1 MALDLSSLQ
10 AEVARNRTV
19 DGSAAAL
26 IRGIADRIAAA
37 IKEDDATDATA
48 LNALVD
54 DLRASSDDLSSAVS
68 ENTPGTGGGTGGG
81 GTEPPTEPTAR

>member
-1 MALDLSSLQ
+1 MALDFSSLQ
-10 AEVARNRTV
+10 AEVARNRSV

-37 IKEDDATDATA
+37 IQADDAGDATN

-54 DLRASSDDLSSAVS
+54 DLRSSTDDLSGAVS
-68 ENTPGTGGGTGGG
+68 EGTPAAGGGTGSG
-81 GTEPPTEPTAR
+81 EPTP

>member
-1 MALDLSSLQ
+1 MALDFSTLQ

-37 IKEDDATDATA
+37 IKEDDVADATN

-54 DLRASSDDLSSAVS
+54 DLRTSSDDLSAAVS
-68 ENTPGTGGGTGGG
+68 ENTPGGGTGGG
-81 GTEPPTEPTAR
+81 ETPPTT